1 MIMRKIASVIFV
13 VGLLG
18 LASSVQA
25 QHHGHY
31 GHHGY
36 HYHPHYGWVL
46 PTIVGGVIG
55 YEIARNQQP
64 VVIQQPPVII
74 QQQPQSGIQTQTCTP
89 WIERQGSD
97 GSITRTRTCTQ

>member
-1 MIMRKIASVIFV
+1 MRNIASVIFV

-25 QHHGHY
+25 QHH

-97 GSITRTRTCTQ
+97 DSIIRTRTCTQ